1 MVVTFS
7 NTMVSGNA
15 TVTSGTG
22 SVAGSPAFNGN
33 TMTVNL
39 TGVADVQKLTV
50 NLSNV
55 TDSFD
60 QVMPD
65 TAISV
70 NMLIGDTS
78 GSKTVNASD
87 VGQTKA
93 QSGAPVTSAN
103 FREDVIPNGSINVSD
118 ISQVKADAG
127 HGVP

>member
-7 NTMVSGNA
+7 NTVVSGNA
-15 TVTSGTG
+15 SVTSGTG
-22 SVAGSPAFNGN
+22 SVAGSPAFSGN

-55 TDSFD
+55 TDSFA
-60 QVMPD
+60 QVLPD
-65 TAISV
+65 TAVSM

-78 GSKTVNASD
+78 GNKTVNASD

-93 QSGAPVTSAN
+93 QSGLSVTATN
-103 FREDVIPNGSINVSD
+103 FREDVIPNGLINVSD